1 MITFATV
8 PACLLGGFLGEYL
21 GRKMTCFLVVPLFML
36 SFICTALAPDKYL
49 LYFGRV
55 LGGLALG
62 LGSPPAGVY
71 VTEIATPEWRT
82 TFGGGLSAFYMV
94 GMVLIFIV
102 GKVNTLSMNIY
113 FYQCIAMDTPRQF
126 LGEPWL
132 GFVASSHAPA
142 SFSSSSFQSH
152 HHGWS
157 LKVQSLNISH
167 DPKLYQ
173 ADLLRLKSHYNG

>member
-1 MITFATV
+1 
-8 PACLLGGFLGEYL
+8 
-21 GRKMTCFLVVPLFML
+21 ML
-36 SFICTALAPDKYL
+36 SFTCTALAPDKYL

-102 GKVNTLSMNIY
+102 GKVSLDY
-113 FYQCIAMDTPRQF
+113 F
-126 LGEPWL
+126 LW
-132 GFVASSHAPA
+132 
-142 SFSSSSFQSH
+142 
-152 HHGWS
+152 
-157 LKVQSLNISH
+157 
-167 DPKLYQ
+167 
-173 ADLLRLKSHYNG
+173 

>member
-1 MITFATV
+1 
-8 PACLLGGFLGEYL
+8 
-21 GRKMTCFLVVPLFML
+21 ML

-102 GKVNTLSMNIY
+102 GKAVSWRALALSLIH
-113 FYQCIAMDTPRQF
+113 IS
-126 LGEPWL
+126 EPTR
-132 GFVASSHAPA
+132 P
-142 SFSSSSFQSH
+142 
-152 HHGWS
+152 
-157 LKVQSLNISH
+157 
-167 DPKLYQ
+167 Y
-173 ADLLRLKSHYNG
+173 